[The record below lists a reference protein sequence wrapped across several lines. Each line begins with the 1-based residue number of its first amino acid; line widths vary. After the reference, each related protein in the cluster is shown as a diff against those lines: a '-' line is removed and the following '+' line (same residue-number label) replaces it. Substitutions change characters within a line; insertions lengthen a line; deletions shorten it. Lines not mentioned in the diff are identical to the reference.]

1 MLDDTIKNNISFG
14 ESENSVNKNL
24 FKKAIDKS
32 ELKDFINSRE
42 NGIEEIIGQKGT
54 RISGGQQQRLSIAR
68 ALYSDPEILIFDEAT
83 NSLDKKTEESILNT
97 IKNMS
102 LTKTIIQISH
112 DPNALKYCDE
122 IYKLTREKLEKI

>member
-1 MLDDTIKNNISFG
+1 M
-14 ESENSVNKNL
+14 
-24 FKKAIDKS
+24 
-32 ELKDFINSRE
+32 KDFINSRE

-112 DPNALKYCDE
+112 DLM
-122 IYKLTREKLEKI
+122 L